1 MGRKLALDFGL
12 KRTGVA
18 VTDELNIIASGL
30 TTVDSK
36 ELILFLK
43 KTVAEKNIDT
53 IVLGEPKRLNGDA
66 SHITANVHL
75 LFDVLKK
82 EFPLLEVVLYDE
94 RFTSKMASKAIFD
107 SGISKSKRSNKELI
121 DEVSATI
128 LLQSFMQSRG
138 M

>member
-18 VTDELNIIASGL
+18 LTDELNIIASGL

-36 ELILFLK
+36 ELITFLK
-43 KTVAEKNIDT
+43 KTVSEKIVDT
-53 IVLGEPKRLNGDA
+53 IVLGEPKRLSGEA

-82 EFPLLEVVLYDE
+82 EFPNVEVVLYDE
-94 RFTSKMASKAIFD
+94 RFTSKMASKAIYE
-107 SGISKSKRSNKELI
+107 SGISKSKRTNKELI

-128 LLQSFMQSRG
+128 LLQSYMQSKG